1 MEFFFITYGNN
12 LLGCY
17 STIEAENYE
26 AARKIAYEG
35 TNNGKYAFFYE
46 GKEELQRQI
55 DRGFLDGGEINLQ
68 PMEV

>member
-12 LLGCY
+12 LIGCY
-17 STIEAENYE
+17 SVIMAENY
-26 AARKIAYEG
+26 ATAREMAYKG

-55 DRGFLDGGEINLQ
+55 DKGYLNRGEVQLQ
-68 PMEV
+68 PMDV